1 MRAWGL
7 RGLVQTVAGLRGRVC
22 GSRGA
27 WAMNLSSCARDV
39 AGSSGA
45 LERRRRPEYA
55 IRRNETSVGGAVAGI
70 VRRMARVHPSSAYWL
85 ALAALLPATT
95 LNIACTSDDLIGTTG
110 VDPSTTFIDTTS
122 VNVFTTGE
130 PDDSTSTGE
139 PMMAEDTCRE
149 ALMCI
154 TMCAI
159 KIPTVDPPPE
169 QDYSC
174 FLPCLDGLT
183 TEEWLALIDFGECVY
198 NMCTATAQCPDV
210 DDKPTCLNCLVT
222 NLADTKGPMG
232 CEMSSMTCK

>member
-1 MRAWGL
+1 
-7 RGLVQTVAGLRGRVC
+7 
-22 GSRGA
+22 
-27 WAMNLSSCARDV
+27 MNLSSCARDA
-39 AGSSGA
+39 AGSSGP

-122 VNVFTTGE
+122 VQLFTTGE

-139 PMMAEDTCRE
+139 PMKPEDTCRQAISCITDC
-149 ALMCI
+149 ALMLD
-154 TMCAI
+154 
-159 KIPTVDPPPE
+159 PVNPPPE
-169 QDYSC
+169 ADYSC

-183 TEEWLALIDFGECVY
+183 TEEWLALIAYGECTY
-198 NMCTATAQCPDV
+198 NFCVETKGCPDV
-210 DDKPTCLNCLVT
+210 DDKMTCLGCLVGG
-222 NLADTKGPMG
+222 LAQQNPPGPMG